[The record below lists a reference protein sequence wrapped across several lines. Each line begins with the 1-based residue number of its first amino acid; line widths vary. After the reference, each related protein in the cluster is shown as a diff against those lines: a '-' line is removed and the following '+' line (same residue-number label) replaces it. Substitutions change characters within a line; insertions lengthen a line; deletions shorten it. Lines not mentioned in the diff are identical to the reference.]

1 MGKEDEMNLWFD
13 YIEWFNFDKE
23 IINVIELDLFIFD
36 VYELVKI
43 INRCNCLW
51 IVINFDICKVLM
63 IYNFWEDDKKWL
75 NLYYECWN
83 NFLIWLLIYFW

>member
-1 MGKEDEMNLWFD
+1 MW
-13 YIEWFNFDKE
+13 
-23 IINVIELDLFIFD
+23 LDLFIFD
-36 VYELVKI
+36 VYEWIKI

-75 NLYYECWN
+75 NL
-83 NFLIWLLIYFW
+83 IYIMNV